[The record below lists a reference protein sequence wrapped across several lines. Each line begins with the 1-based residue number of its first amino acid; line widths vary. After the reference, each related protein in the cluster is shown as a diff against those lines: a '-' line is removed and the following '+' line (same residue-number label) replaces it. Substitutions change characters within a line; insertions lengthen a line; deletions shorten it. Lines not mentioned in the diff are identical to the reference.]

1 MPEDTLA
8 VQFENVSVKYRSPVE
23 SYWSFKEYAVRL
35 LEGRVAMKEFLAL
48 RNVDLEVRRG
58 EIVGIIGRNGAG
70 KSTLLKL
77 VSRVLAP
84 TSGRVVTRGYV
95 APMLELGA
103 GFHYELTGREN
114 IFLNGALLGHPQ
126 SEIKAHLQEIL
137 DFAQIDGYVD
147 APLRTYSSGM
157 VARLGF
163 AVATSWV
170 PEILILDEVLAVG
183 DEDFRRKCHER
194 IKSFRCSGTTILLV
208 SHNMEAVQSL
218 CERAVW
224 LEQGRIMNAGNVSEV
239 IRDYR
244 SFIPRQLPLINLG
257 SD

>member
-1 MPEDTLA
+1 MLPYPNS
-8 VQFENVSVKYRSPVE
+8 VVVFENASVKYRSPIE
-23 SYWSFKEYAVRL
+23 SYWSFKEYAVRR
-35 LEGRVAMKEFLAL
+35 LEGRVEKKEFWAL
-48 RNVDLEVRRG
+48 REVSLEIIKG
-58 EIVGIIGRNGAG
+58 EFFGIIGRNGAG

-84 TSGRVVTRGYV
+84 TSGRVITRGFV

-114 IFLNGALLGHPQ
+114 IYLNGALLGHPQ
-126 SEIKAHLQEIL
+126 NEIKTHLPEIL
-137 DFAQIDGYVD
+137 EFAQVEGYID

-183 DEDFRRKCHER
+183 DEEFKKKCYARMSGFRLQ
-194 IKSFRCSGTTILLV
+194 GTTILLV
-208 SHNMEAVQSL
+208 SHSMETVRDL
-218 CERAVW
+218 CSRAVW
-224 LEQGRIMNAGNVSEV
+224 LEKGGVMAIGKVDEV
-239 IRDYR
+239 IRAYR
-244 SFIPRQLPLINLG
+244 SNMQSG
-257 SD
+257 